1 MTSNPHDCT
10 LESVETMIKDL
21 GAGVVSVWEGLRP
34 ITKKM
39 LEGVMSAGSTTPQPN
54 NSVQKYSYDAHADWE
69 LSRLLSALD
78 EQSKKPSA
86 KNADILN
93 EISQLA
99 ETCVRVLEAQ
109 SGSAE
114 VFIQLAERSIK
125 QHDYNKLDKLADR
138 LSERFSAGEIAE
150 VVRQTEI
157 PQIRAIAYE
166 TLALL
171 PVPIILPLLDDP
183 LYSDIAANAL
193 EQKAYEYDSEE
204 ARELLDQFDS
214 ETEIRNE

>member
-1 MTSNPHDCT
+1 
-10 LESVETMIKDL
+10 MIKDL

-39 LEGVMSAGSTTPQPN
+39 LVGIMQSSSPIPAN
-54 NSVQKYSYDAHADWE
+54 NSGTFSYDAHADWE

-78 EQSKKPSA
+78 EQSKSSA
-86 KNADILN
+86 SLKNADILK

-99 ETCVRVLEAQ
+99 ETCASVLEAR

-114 VFIQLAERSIK
+114 VFIQLAERAIK
-125 QHDYNKLDKLADR
+125 NHDYNKLDKLSDR
-138 LSERFSAGEIAE
+138 LAERFSAGEIAE
-150 VVRQTEI
+150 IVRQTEV

-171 PVPIILPLLDDP
+171 PIQAILPLLDDS
-183 LYSDIAANAL
+183 LYADIAANAL

-214 ETEIRNE
+214 ETEIRGE

>member
-1 MTSNPHDCT
+1 
-10 LESVETMIKDL
+10 MIKDL

-39 LEGVMSAGSTTPQPN
+39 LEGVMSAGSTTQPT
-54 NSVQKYSYDAHADWE
+54 NSAQKFSYDAHADWE

-78 EQSKKPSA
+78 EQSRKATATKKG
-86 KNADILN
+86 DILN
-93 EISQLA
+93 EIVQLA

-114 VFIQLAERSIK
+114 VFIQLAERAIK

-138 LSERFSAGEIAE
+138 LSERFSTGEIAE
-150 VVRQTEI
+150 IVRQTDV

-171 PVPIILPLLDDP
+171 PVPAILPLLDDP

-204 ARELLDQFDS
+204 ARDLLDQFDS

>member
-1 MTSNPHDCT
+1 
-10 LESVETMIKDL
+10 MIKDL

-39 LEGVMSAGSTTPQPN
+39 LEGVMSAGSTSSPST
-54 NSVQKYSYDAHADWE
+54 SVQKFAYDAHADWE

-78 EQSKKPSA
+78 EQSKNAAS
-86 KNADILN
+86 KNSDILN
-93 EISQLA
+93 EIAQLA

-114 VFIQLAERSIK
+114 VFIQLAERAIK

-150 VVRQTEI
+150 IVRQTDA

-171 PVPIILPLLDDP
+171 PVPALLPLLDDQ
-183 LYSDIAANAL
+183 LYAEIAANAL

-204 ARELLDQFDS
+204 ARDLLDQFDS
-214 ETEIRNE
+214 ETEVRSE

>member
-1 MTSNPHDCT
+1 
-10 LESVETMIKDL
+10 MIKDL

-39 LEGVMSAGSTTPQPN
+39 LEGVMNAGTTNQPSNSA
-54 NSVQKYSYDAHADWE
+54 QKYSYDAHADWE

-78 EQSKKPSA
+78 EQSRKSST
-86 KNADILN
+86 KNPGVRN
-93 EISQLA
+93 EISLLA
-99 ETCVRVLEAQ
+99 ETCANVLEAQ

-114 VFIQLAERSIK
+114 VFIQLAERAIK

-138 LSERFSAGEIAE
+138 LSERFSSGEIAE
-150 VVRQTEI
+150 IVRQTDV

-171 PVPIILPLLDDP
+171 PVPMILPLLEDP

-204 ARELLDQFDS
+204 ARDLLDQYDA
-214 ETEIRNE
+214 ETEVRSE

>member
-1 MTSNPHDCT
+1 
-10 LESVETMIKDL
+10 MIKDL

-39 LEGVMSAGSTTPQPN
+39 LEGAMSASSTSAPN
-54 NSVQKYSYDAHADWE
+54 TSTQKFAYDAHADFE
-69 LSRLLSALD
+69 LSRLLTALD
-78 EQSKKPSA
+78 EQSKKSTS
-86 KNADILN
+86 KKKTNIRN
-93 EISQLA
+93 EIAQLA

-114 VFIQLAERSIK
+114 VFIQLAERAIK
-125 QHDYNKLDKLADR
+125 QHDYNKLDKLANR
-138 LSERFSAGEIAE
+138 LGERFSAGEIAE
-150 VVRQTEI
+150 IVRQTDV

-171 PVPIILPLLDDP
+171 PVPAILPLLEDS

-204 ARELLDQFDS
+204 ARDLLDQFDS
-214 ETEIRNE
+214 ETEVRSE

>member
-1 MTSNPHDCT
+1 
-10 LESVETMIKDL
+10 MIKDL

-39 LEGVMSAGSTTPQPN
+39 LEGVMNAGSTNQTN
-54 NSVQKYSYDAHADWE
+54 NSAQKFSYDAHADWE
-69 LSRLLSALD
+69 LSRLLFALD
-78 EQSKKPSA
+78 EQSRKASA
-86 KNADILN
+86 GNSNLLN
-93 EISQLA
+93 EIAQLA
-99 ETCVRVLEAQ
+99 ETCASVLEAQ

-114 VFIQLAERSIK
+114 VFIQLAERAIK

-138 LSERFSAGEIAE
+138 LSERFSPGEVAE
-150 VVRQTEI
+150 IVRQTDA

-171 PVPIILPLLDDP
+171 PVPTILPLLEDP

-204 ARELLDQFDS
+204 ARDLLDQFDN
-214 ETEIRNE
+214 ETEVRSE